1 MDLAI
6 VLGQSEYNE
15 NLELPAC
22 KNDLF
27 VIKKVLDATKKYQE
41 ILFLDDSCKSRDDI
55 QNSITAFIEKYKNE
69 SISECFFYFTGHGKV
84 DELGFYYLCND
95 YEEMNYPQGMIPNK
109 EIDDIIRKLSPKV
122 YVKVI
127 DACHSGI
134 EYIKS
139 VDEPNYN
146 IDANKHEF
154 ESCYFL
160 FSCKKE
166 QNSYIP
172 QNEKFSTFTKAFIT
186 ALKNEKGNNIRYTN
200 IISYLANAFKDDKR
214 QKPIFITQGTFSDI
228 FYNKNSEID
237 AILPSIFELPDL
249 LPITDNNIKS
259 SLLDLIKQDSKRYLK
274 FSEVEQIFN
283 EMKKHLEDFKFE
295 NELSDIFDKEIE
307 EVKAYEE
314 IPNISSIAEWVND
327 INEDLFVDVHKKRV
341 EYQAPA
347 TNSLYGISYE
357 ALLSTFSYIPKKD
370 EKTITRVRYDPDYIS
385 SKLNLPYCGIYITL
399 NSKFPNILNSSYCFV
414 PVLSRTNIFLFST
427 KIDFER
433 KNWDEQ
439 IRKTYGYKWN
449 CKEFDF
455 KIETINTYISA
466 TLTNDF
472 YEAIKQ
478 ELSSIFLTKK

>member
-15 NLELPAC
+15 QLELPAC

-27 VIKKVLDATKKYQE
+27 AIKKVLDATKKYQE
-41 ILFLDDSCKSRDDI
+41 ILFLDDTYKNRDDI
-55 QNSITAFIEKYKNE
+55 QNSITTFIDKYKNE
-69 SISECFFYFTGHGKV
+69 TISECFFYFTGHGKV

-109 EIDDIIRKLSPKV
+109 DIDDIIRKLSPKV

-146 IDANKHEF
+146 IDTNKEEF

-172 QNEKFSTFTKAFIT
+172 QNEKFSTFTKSFIT
-186 ALKNEKGNNIRYTN
+186 ALKNERGNSIRYTN

-214 QKPIFITQGTFSDI
+214 QRPIFITQGTFSDI
-228 FYNKNSEID
+228 FYAKNTEVEEI
-237 AILPSIFELPDL
+237 LSSIFELPDL
-249 LPITDNNIKS
+249 LPVSENEIKT
-259 SLLDLIKQDSKRYLK
+259 SLLELIKQDSKRYLK

-283 EMKKHLEDFKFE
+283 DIKKHLEELNLE
-295 NELSDIFDKEIE
+295 NELSNIFNKEIE
-307 EVKAYEE
+307 SVNTYEE

-327 INEDLFVDVHKKRV
+327 INENLFVDVHKKRV

-347 TNSLYGISYE
+347 TNSLFGINYDE
-357 ALLSTFSYIPKKD
+357 LLSPFAYSPKKN
-370 EKTITRVRYDPDYIS
+370 EKTVTRVRYDPDYIS
-385 SKLNLPYCGIYITL
+385 SKLSLPYCGIYITL
-399 NSKFPNILNSSYCFV
+399 ISKFPNILNSSYCFV

-433 KNWDEQ
+433 KNWDDQ
-439 IRKTYGYKWN
+439 LRKTYGYKWN

-455 KIETINTYISA
+455 SIKTISKYIDKILVDDFFKIINNE
-466 TLTNDF
+466 LT
-472 YEAIKQ
+472 
-478 ELSSIFLTKK
+478 STFLTKK